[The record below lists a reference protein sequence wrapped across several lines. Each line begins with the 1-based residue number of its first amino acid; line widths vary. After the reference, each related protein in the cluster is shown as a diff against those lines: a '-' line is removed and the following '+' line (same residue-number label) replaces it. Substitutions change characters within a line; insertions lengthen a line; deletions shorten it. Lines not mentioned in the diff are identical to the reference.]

1 MQEAKITNGAV
12 SFYTVPTD
20 APEADGT
27 FDWTSTSMVLVE
39 LESGGT
45 KALGYTYADAA
56 TAAAANKLLKE
67 VAIGSDAM
75 RHPETLQKM
84 LRQIRNLGE
93 TGIAMMAVSAIDN
106 ALWDL
111 RARLAGLPLVSF
123 LGQVRDC
130 IPVYGSGGFTTY
142 TDKQLSEQ
150 LGGWSSEGFAS
161 VKMKIGTHPDQ
172 DLARVK
178 VAREAIGPDCD
189 LLVDANGAYTVT
201 QAIELAN
208 RFAEQGVRWFE
219 EPVSSD
225 HLVGLRQIRQRAP
238 LGMDIA
244 AGEYGYNA
252 WYFRSMLEA
261 EAITV
266 LQADCTRCGGISG
279 FLDAA
284 SLCWAHN
291 IPLSSHCGP
300 SMHLHVCCAVPRAV
314 HMEFFHDHARIE
326 RLFFDGFCEPV
337 DGSMTPDL
345 ARPGM
350 GLELKRKDASKFK
363 VQV

>member
-67 VAIGSDAM
+67 VVIGSDAM

-93 TGIAMMAVSAIDN
+93 TGVAMMAVSAIDN

-111 RARLAGLPLVSF
+111 RARLAGLSLVSL
-123 LGQVRDC
+123 LGQVRSS
-130 IPVYGSGGFTTY
+130 IPVYGSGGFTSY
-142 TDKQLSEQ
+142 SNAQLSDQ
-150 LGGWSSEGFAS
+150 LGRWAAQGFTM
-161 VKMKIGTHPDQ
+161 VKMKIGTKPKD
-172 DLARVK
+172 DPSRVRAARK
-178 VAREAIGPDCD
+178 AIGKACG
-189 LLVDANGAYTVT
+189 LFVDANGAYTVT
-201 QAIELAN
+201 QAIELAHV
-208 RFAEQGVRWFE
+208 FAAENVRWIE

-225 HLVGLRQIRQRAP
+225 NLVGLGQVRQRAP
-238 LGMDIA
+238 LGMDVA
-244 AGEYGYNA
+244 AGEYGYSA
-252 WYFRSMLEA
+252 FYFRAMLQA
-261 EAITV
+261 EAVTV

-284 SLCWAHN
+284 ALCWAHN
-291 IPLSSHCGP
+291 VPLSSHCGP
-300 SMHLHVCCAVPRAV
+300 SMHLHVCCTAPRAV

-326 RLFFDGFCEPV
+326 RMFFDGFCEPV
-337 DGSMTPDL
+337 SGSMTPDR

-363 VQV
+363 VRV